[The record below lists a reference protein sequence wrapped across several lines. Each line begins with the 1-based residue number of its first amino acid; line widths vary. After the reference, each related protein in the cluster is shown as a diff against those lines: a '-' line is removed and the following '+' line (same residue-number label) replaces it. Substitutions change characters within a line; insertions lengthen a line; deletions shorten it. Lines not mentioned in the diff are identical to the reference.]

1 MEHAKIW
8 QDLIRLALIISL
20 LILAVMAVVVGMVFV
35 FFGLYVALTE
45 TLKPWEAG
53 IIVGVGMVFFATIL
67 ILIFARQGRVVS
79 PKGNSVSEQITNH
92 SNTQLRQIVGN
103 TITQS
108 NIKSSDIVLAA
119 LLGGIV
125 LGASPRLRRQ
135 MLATLPYLIKFAGK
149 KFWS

>member
-67 ILIFARQGRVVS
+67 ILIFARQGRAVS
-79 PKGNSVSEQITNH
+79 SKGTPISEQFTHHFNA
-92 SNTQLRQIVGN
+92 QLKQIAGN
-103 TITQS
+103 TIAQS
-108 NIKSSDIVLAA
+108 NIKGSDIVLTA
-119 LLGGIV
+119 LIGGIV
-125 LGASPRLRRQ
+125 LGASPRLRQRVVT
-135 MLATLPYLIKFAGK
+135 TLPSLIKLAGQ
-149 KFWS
+149 KFLS

>member
-20 LILAVMAVVVGMVFV
+20 LILAMMAVVVGMVFV